1 MSPKSTEKFT
11 PWVHKELHRLLAPSG
26 RVNPRYRNAGNR
38 RYLLD
43 GTKITLEY
51 KYYMDWS
58 ENEYRRKEN
67 LPRRMLAAFS
77 PLFARQ
83 VGDGDEVVKITYDL
97 DRSAVNY
104 LVDWMTAVCKDKK
117 PRAIKPRLDL
127 LSDLWLFR
135 TACDLEIEDAVE
147 TLERHLTFGI
157 ENYALDYRALEL
169 FDELF
174 NGWSSLKQHLLVNVE
189 RRRSEGKLNES
200 VKRYLEDHPKFK
212 TDVDLVAAGKIV
224 FKALLDDPQYE
235 KDYNPGSTKNH
246 TGRNVDDLVSG
257 GNHLTKLW
265 RQKWF
270 GIQDAL
276 RPGAERQKSERQKVW
291 MMELEDAGKRFEIA
305 HTVEPVDEEINASD
319 LEPQVAEQNQNG
331 NPNPVGIKEMQDR
344 GSQGI

>member
-51 KYYMDWS
+51 KYHMDWS

-104 LVDWMTAVCKDKK
+104 LVDWVTAVCKDKK
-117 PRAIKPRLDL
+117 PRAIKPRLNL

-135 TACDLEIEDAVE
+135 TACNLEIEDAVE
-147 TLERHLTFGI
+147 TLERHLTYGI
-157 ENYALDYRALEL
+157 ENYALDYRALEV

-189 RRRSEGKLNES
+189 RRRSEGRLSES

-235 KDYNPGSTKNH
+235 KDYNPGSTKNY
-246 TGRNVDDLVSG
+246 TGKNLDDLVSG

-265 RQKWF
+265 RQKWV

-276 RPGAERQKSERQKVW
+276 RPGAERQRFERQKVW
-291 MMELEDAGKRFEIA
+291 RMEFEGAGEMFETA
-305 HTVEPVDEEINASD
+305 HTRNTVDEETNACE
-319 LEPQVAEQNQNG
+319 LESGDAEQYGNG
-331 NPNPVGIKEMQDR
+331 SSKSTAVKDLTA
-344 GSQGI
+344 S